1 MKQGQTEL
9 EYLQD
14 QRTKIRVAVDQ
25 LCNVLN
31 SFSAER
37 VDVML
42 VDALLRNHRTLQQS
56 FWRTINGAIHKYAEV
71 DFDLRNG
78 GSVKMC
84 QELAKVIDEKG
95 LYQPH
100 V

>member
-1 MKQGQTEL
+1 MKQGQTES

-14 QRTKIRVAVDQ
+14 QRTKIKVAVDQ

-37 VDVML
+37 ADEML
-42 VDALLRNHRTLQQS
+42 IDALLHNHRTLQQS
-56 FWRTINGAIHKYAEV
+56 FWRTINGAIHKYAGVES
-71 DFDLRNG
+71 DMRNE
-78 GSVKMC
+78 GSVRMC
-84 QELAKVIDEKG
+84 QELARVIDAKY

-100 V
+100 I

>member
-1 MKQGQTEL
+1 MKQGQTES

-14 QRTKIRVAVDQ
+14 QRTKINMAIDT

-37 VDVML
+37 TDDML
-42 VDALLRNHRTLQQS
+42 VDALLHNHRTLQQS
-56 FWRTINGAIHKYAEV
+56 FWRTINGAMHKYAKVEY
-71 DFDLRNG
+71 DLRNE
-78 GSVKMC
+78 GSVRMC
-84 QELAKVIDEKG
+84 ERLAEVIDKEY